1 MVSKDD
7 IRHLG
12 WLARLDL
19 SDEELSKYESQ
30 IDRIIQH
37 FDVLDSLTLDMLEPT
52 YFMKSVRNLR
62 LDQPKYYDA
71 NVLPRT
77 RKRQDGFLKGPKG
90 DVK

>member
-62 LDQPKYYDA
+62 LDQPKDYDA